1 MENAKNS
8 FYVALRDRLAVVN
21 PARTVVVRG
30 LARPGIVVAENELVE
45 AMTPPDVFVLR
56 WTKLAANSSL
66 PEALAEMECEI
77 HYATDGNADNAGMDR
92 GRMLAAMDGELLA
105 MMQPYSTTKRN
116 YTASPAAAMQTSVF
130 WLGPVFGPVKVN
142 RERLERVATVQVFS
156 YQEPGEL

>member
-30 LARPGIVVAENELVE
+30 LARPGIVVEENELVE
-45 AMTPPDVFVLR
+45 AMMPPDVFVLR

-105 MMQPYSTTKRN
+105 LMQPCSTTKRN
-116 YTASPAAAMQTSVF
+116 YAASPAAAMQTSVF
-130 WLGPVFGPVKVN
+130 WLGPVFGPAKVN
-142 RERLERVATVQVFS
+142 RERMERVATVQVFS